1 MLCCKKDR
9 FAGTGEGL
17 TVDSINVHPTVPG
30 GTIRRFQLRQIL
42 LGTLML
48 AASLC
53 LLGTRAEAAGD
64 AAAGKLLFTQKCGL
78 CHSVEQ
84 GKNKIGPS
92 LYGVVGR
99 KAGSLD
105 GYTYSDAMKNANR
118 TWNDATLDDYLTNP
132 RQKIPGVKM
141 IFIGLPEETDR
152 QNVIAYL
159 ETAK

>member
-1 MLCCKKDR
+1 MLCR
-9 FAGTGEGL
+9 TTGAAVW
-17 TVDSINVHPTVPG
+17 VDTSRLKRSRNRA
-30 GTIRRFQLRQIL
+30 RRHDKEVSLRQVL

-48 AASLC
+48 AGSLC
-53 LLGTRAEAAGD
+53 LFGAGAQAAGD
-64 AAAGKLLFTQKCGL
+64 AEAGKVLFTKKCGL

-105 GYTYSDAMKNANR
+105 GYTYSEAMKNAKR
-118 TWNDATLDDYLTNP
+118 TWDDATLDDYLTNP

-141 IFIGLPEETDR
+141 IFAGLPEESDR

-159 ETAK
+159 ATAK